1 MAELCLFLRCAS
13 TGLSFSHALP
23 ATSRH
28 LAGGSEPC
36 RTIQAQ
42 SLIWAIIQTAK
53 HSVWH
58 LHLRAVPD
66 AFLMESDGR
75 TLCLH
80 MLIRKPTGNSHISG
94 DTKQGPNKQG
104 LAKAVCT
111 VFVVAEHFKQ
121 SRNMNCLN
129 LVTTAFWATL
139 FDRPCSVFSEYIMT
153 TAVKKLC
160 YIRPSSKSGFLF
172 VLRNLRP

>member
-1 MAELCLFLRCAS
+1 MCFMLAYCAKSIADLLKPCGDLNLGHQVTKSPYAMAC
-13 TGLSFSHALP
+13 
-23 ATSRH
+23 
-28 LAGGSEPC
+28 
-36 RTIQAQ
+36 
-42 SLIWAIIQTAK
+42 
-53 HSVWH
+53 

-80 MLIRKPTGNSHISG
+80 MLIRKPTGSSHISG

-139 FDRPCSVFSEYIMT
+139 FS
-153 TAVKKLC
+153 
-160 YIRPSSKSGFLF
+160 FL
-172 VLRNLRP
+172 

>member
-1 MAELCLFLRCAS
+1 MAELCLFRRCAS

-58 LHLRAVPD
+58 LHLRAV

-80 MLIRKPTGNSHISG
+80 MLIWKPTGNSLSG

-104 LAKAVCT
+104 LSKAVCT
-111 VFVVAEHFKQ
+111 VFVVAEPFKQ

-153 TAVKKLC
+153 MAVKKL
-160 YIRPSSKSGFLF
+160 RPDPQTNQVSYLF
-172 VLRNLRP
+172 